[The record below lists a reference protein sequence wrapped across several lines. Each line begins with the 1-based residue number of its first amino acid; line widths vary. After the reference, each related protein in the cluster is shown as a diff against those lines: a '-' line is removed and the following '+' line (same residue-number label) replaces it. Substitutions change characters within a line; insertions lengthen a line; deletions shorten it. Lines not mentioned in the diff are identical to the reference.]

1 MIKYGTTRIEQNRP
15 EKHQNLSDI
24 YKNPPI
30 MHWNRADAAVLI
42 KYILET
48 SIAPMKYVSLDA
60 WYTVK
65 RRVTNLVGDS
75 NGYSLEKLL

>member
-1 MIKYGTTRIEQNRP
+1 
-15 EKHQNLSDI
+15 
-24 YKNPPI
+24 
-30 MHWNRADAAVLI
+30 MHWSRADAAVLI